1 MGRLYSQRDEFGYLA
16 SDDKL
21 QKRLHDNGRDMLNP
35 QKRHLHHSLYQ
46 ERARVSARA
55 RVTAT
60 ATARVRVRV
69 RVLET
74 LNPNHIPT
82 PTPNP
87 NPSLYQTSLNRFFYG
102 ISPLLHKLLM
112 KSAVTQ
118 EG

>member
-46 ERARVSARA
+46 
-55 RVTAT
+55 
-60 ATARVRVRV
+60 
-69 RVLET
+69 
-74 LNPNHIPT
+74 
-82 PTPNP
+82 
-87 NPSLYQTSLNRFFYG
+87 QSLNRFFYG

-112 KSAVTQ
+112 KSSVTQ